1 MTQIQKPVRKI
12 ETKPRW
18 GRRGEG
24 IDVVASLTAL
34 YSQIIKFM
42 VLEYIKWQRL
52 QFVEI
57 QGSVLENTFISQ
69 TVT

>member
-12 ETKPRW
+12 ETKPGW
-18 GRRGEG
+18 GRGGEG
-24 IDVVASLTAL
+24 IDIVASLTAL

-57 QGSVLENTFISQ
+57 QGSVLENTFIS
-69 TVT
+69 